1 MTRDHYP
8 TVWRSGA
15 RSGLIRIALVAGCAA
30 LLCGCASR
38 QEVEFTASIPSD
50 YRQRHPIVIKEKAQ
64 TVHLFIGNSK
74 GGLSR
79 DQRADVYAFAQ
90 SWKRDATGGI
100 IIDVPAGTPNAAAAG
115 GAASEAKRLLI
126 SAGVPARGI
135 VVRPYRVSNPQE
147 LATVRLNYPR
157 MAAEAG
163 PCGEWPA
170 DLGPDAIAYI
180 KNKPYWNLGCA
191 SQRNLAAM
199 VADPADLVQPRGE
212 GPVYQMRRTYVMEQY
227 RRGEIT
233 SAKVPDSFSTAKIS
247 DVGK

>member
-1 MTRDHYP
+1 MTRDHYS
-8 TVWRSGA
+8 RARRRAA
-15 RSGLIRIALVAGCAA
+15 RSGLIRIALVVGCAT
-30 LLCGCASR
+30 LVWGCASR
-38 QEVEFTASIPSD
+38 QEVEFTASVPTD
-50 YRQRHPIVIKEKAQ
+50 YRQRHPITIKEKVQ

-74 GGLSR
+74 GDLSR
-79 DQRADVYAFAQ
+79 DQRSEVYAFAR

-100 IIDVPAGTPNAAAAG
+100 IIDVPTSTPNARAAG
-115 GAASEAKRLLI
+115 GAASEAKHLLI

-170 DLGPDAIAYI
+170 DLGPDSIAYI

-227 RRGEIT
+227 RRGEVT
-233 SAKVPDSFSTAKIS
+233 ASKAPDSFSTAKIS